1 MNPDKYLKSDNR
13 INKPNRTIAAAIV
26 LFIISALLAGC
37 GSSVSPKDIL
47 AGVTFIRSLEEKDVQ
62 SIEKSVFEVKRAE
75 LLKEA
80 EAKVEADPDYVWT
93 ALNDIGFVIMGD
105 SRAVAFGTYGFMDER
120 HVLAEGG
127 KRCSEVETH
136 FEELKIANPKI
147 VVLAYGLNDIGW
159 GFDEPSD
166 FAEYMCSVIDIIQDL
181 LPDAYIYLQSILP
194 PNENGIKQAEVYGL
208 AREWNEGIKEYVES
222 HGYRYLDIE
231 WLADEYGDEYFG
243 EDGVHFYAG
252 FYKYWALEILK
263 RYLYDS
269 AEEEV

>member
-1 MNPDKYLKSDNR
+1 MNSDKHMKTDKR
-13 INKPNRTIAAAIV
+13 KNKPNRTIVTAIV
-26 LFIISALLAGC
+26 LLIISALLAGC

-62 SIEKSVFEVKRAE
+62 SIEKSMFSVRRDE

-80 EAKVEADPDYVWT
+80 EDKVEADPDYVWT
-93 ALNDIGFVIMGD
+93 ALSDIGFAMMGD

-120 HVLAEGG
+120 YVLAEGG
-127 KRCSEVETH
+127 LRCIEVETH
-136 FEELKIANPKI
+136 FDELRVINPKL
-147 VVLAYGLNDIGW
+147 VVLAYGMNDIHW
-159 GFDEPSD
+159 GFYEPE
-166 FAEYMCSVIDIIQDL
+166 EYSEYLCGVVDQIQEM
-181 LPDAYIYLQSILP
+181 LPDAYIYIQAILP
-194 PNENGIKQAEVYGL
+194 PNETGIQQAASYGL
-208 AREWNEGIKEYVES
+208 AREWNAATKEYVEG